1 MIRKAKLC
9 GADCVKFQKSNLTE
23 KFTQQ
28 ALARSY
34 NSQHSFGNTY
44 GEHKFHL
51 EFSEETYKDLQN
63 FCQNEVK
70 IAMTASAMDEKSV
83 EFLDEVLNVPFIK
96 IGSGDVN
103 NHFVLE
109 KVARLEH
116 RNAVISTGMSNI
128 DQVQNIYKVT
138 HYRGMSFRFKEIE
151 KSSKTLIMKNIIQIE
166 NSFWQLMAKNL
177 MISFLIFELY
187 SKILD

>member
-28 ALARSY
+28 ALSRPY
-34 NSQHSFGNTY
+34 NSQHSFGKTY
-44 GEHKFHL
+44 GEHKIHL

-83 EFLDEVLNVPFIK
+83 EFLDEILNVPFIK

-103 NHFVLE
+103 NYFVLE

-116 RNAVISTGMSNI
+116 RNAVISTGMADF
-128 DQVQNIYKVT
+128 DQVQNIYKL
-138 HYRGMSFRFKEIE
+138 FKQYNRTNFVLLQCT
-151 KSSKTLIMKNIIQIE
+151 SSYPTSNNGKIWKTTI
-166 NSFWQLMAKNL
+166 
-177 MISFLIFELY
+177 FLGGY
-187 SKILD
+187 